1 MLIDELSKANIEA
14 LKARDQVARA
24 IYSVIIAKYKAL
36 TIELKAEGKEAT
48 DADLVKV
55 ITKSIKELDEEK
67 ESYAKAGRSLEVQ
80 NIATQ
85 KALIEK
91 YLPKL
96 MSEEEIKNKGFG
108 QYADGEVYECF
119 SLTEI
124 PLNKDQ
130 EKYRTIIFNGY
141 EYELI
146 KCSPFGVNK
155 GSNFDGYYDI
165 YFGRRSTTQGGMEN
179 A

>member
-36 TIELKAEGKEAT
+36 DIELKAQGKSAT

-55 ITKSIKELDEEK
+55 ISKSIKELDEEK
-67 ESYAKAGRSLEVQ
+67 ESYAKAGRDEEVK
-80 NIATQ
+80 NILTQ

-96 MSEEEIKNKGFG
+96 LSEEEIRKIIDSLEDRSMPSVMKHFKMN
-108 QYADGEVYECF
+108 YDGKVDM
-119 SLTEI
+119 SLVSKI
-124 PLNKDQ
+124 A
-130 EKYRTIIFNGY
+130 RG
-141 EYELI
+141 
-146 KCSPFGVNK
+146 
-155 GSNFDGYYDI
+155 
-165 YFGRRSTTQGGMEN
+165 
-179 A
+179 

>member
-36 TIELKAEGKEAT
+36 DIELKAQGKGAT

-55 ITKSIKELDEEK
+55 ISKSIKELDEEK
-67 ESYAKAGRSLEVQ
+67 ESYAKAGRDEEVK
-80 NIATQ
+80 NILTQ

-96 MSEEEIKNKGFG
+96 MSEEEIRKIIDSLDDKSMPSVMKHFKMN
-108 QYADGEVYECF
+108 YDGKVDM
-119 SLTEI
+119 SLVSKI
-124 PLNKDQ
+124 A
-130 EKYRTIIFNGY
+130 RG
-141 EYELI
+141 
-146 KCSPFGVNK
+146 
-155 GSNFDGYYDI
+155 
-165 YFGRRSTTQGGMEN
+165 
-179 A
+179 